1 MWLPLGFAA
10 AMLIG
15 GCAPATNSPSASA
28 SPTTTASSATEAASA
43 TASPTPGPT
52 PEPSLSLEPSGST
65 DPRQVTVAVLV
76 DVAPDGGG
84 NITVSLVSSADELI
98 DEVVLRWPTDL
109 EAALFLAPF
118 IPDPALVQE
127 GGGNLVRTWT
137 KWVTG
142 PGEQG
147 EPAGTTSLG
156 YGPLE
161 PGATLEIP
169 LFVTRNAPG
178 PVSFDLQVLAGE
190 GLLTMPDGAP
200 AELRVEVP

>member
-1 MWLPLGFAA
+1 
-10 AMLIG
+10 
-15 GCAPATNSPSASA
+15 
-28 SPTTTASSATEAASA
+28 
-43 TASPTPGPT
+43 
-52 PEPSLSLEPSGST
+52 
-65 DPRQVTVAVLV
+65 VTVAPE
-76 DVAPDGGG
+76 VAPDSGGA
-84 NITVSLVSSADELI
+84 ITVTVVSTAEELI
-98 DEVVLRWPTDL
+98 NEVVLRWPTDL
-109 EAALFLAPF
+109 EATLFLAPF
-118 IPDPALVQE
+118 VPDPDLVRD

-142 PGEQG
+142 PGEHG